1 MVKGLGQ
8 GYVLREDGSTDSL
21 PNVIEA
27 NKFAWQAQYGKLTPE
42 VVAYAQTVPPE
53 ELIDLSVAFDP
64 LEDWPTYLSALESG
78 DEVLEQEQSNL
89 LKDSIAEKSALI
101 IEALEAAGAVDVQAS
116 VWSPFISFRVAQA
129 SLPLIQDLPEAARII
144 GNATL
149 EAEEQANNVVAN
161 PATFHNVS
169 AVSSNFT
176 GDGERVGMI
185 EPGVCRIRENHP
197 LVAATVNYSNAG
209 ANCSTSADCTLTKC
223 GNASI
228 PHACV
233 SGKCRDGHGTATT
246 SVLTRFLPDAAIW
259 YPNGGTGPEG
269 PVCSRQITTTYDYL
283 RTSLVRYSNESFSC
297 NDQIS
302 TLSPT
307 DGVVQDYFSRAHNF
321 FITKSA
327 GNDGEGSA
335 ACKSTWNS
343 LCVGSIDAEQELS
356 CFSSTD
362 NPFYGAGSL
371 TIDREEPDV
380 MAYGGQLNCPSGEE
394 DTVVVA
400 SPVSIASTVNASGTS
415 YAAPAMLGMAVL
427 VDEYCDSLNLNWN
440 SVGYRSVLR
449 TAGYVSNPDGWK
461 YSTLQDG
468 STQAG
473 DHADGGGA
481 VFLDSAIKFC
491 NPPPSTT
498 EEWGVRQTFVY
509 PDKDGST
516 TNVPNTTPAYPDAPP
531 QSAPQNQGLQPSG
544 SLTGYRWKDLW
555 DGLPSTYAAG
565 TRIRATFSWEACVL
579 SNDTAATR
587 TVPTDFDLFLYN
599 RTRGEGLYAS
609 QTDDDVNEGFDVVV
623 PANWAGDYDLILIWP
638 DGSTGCNGLE
648 RTALSWYVKK
658 P

>member
-1 MVKGLGQ
+1 
-8 GYVLREDGSTDSL
+8 
-21 PNVIEA
+21 
-27 NKFAWQAQYGKLTPE
+27 
-42 VVAYAQTVPPE
+42 
-53 ELIDLSVAFDP
+53 
-64 LEDWPTYLSALESG
+64 
-78 DEVLEQEQSNL
+78 
-89 LKDSIAEKSALI
+89 
-101 IEALEAAGAVDVQAS
+101 
-116 VWSPFISFRVAQA
+116 
-129 SLPLIQDLPEAARII
+129 
-144 GNATL
+144 
-149 EAEEQANNVVAN
+149 
-161 PATFHNVS
+161 
-169 AVSSNFT
+169 
-176 GDGERVGMI
+176 
-185 EPGVCRIRENHP
+185 VCRIRENHT
-197 LVAATVNYSNAG
+197 LVNATVNYPNAG
-209 ANCSTSADCTLTKC
+209 ANCSTSADCNSTC
-223 GNASI
+223 GAALV

-246 SVLTRFLPDAAIW
+246 SVLTRFIPDAAVW
-259 YPNGGTGPEG
+259 YPNGGTAPQG
-269 PVCSRQITTTYDYL
+269 PVCDRQITTTYDYL
-283 RTSLVRYSNESFSC
+283 RTSLVRYVNESYTC
-297 NDQIS
+297 DDDTS
-302 TLSPT
+302 TTMSPT
-307 DGVVQDYFSRAHNF
+307 DGVVQDYFSRASNF
-321 FITKSA
+321 FITKAA
-327 GNDGEGSA
+327 GNRGEGSA
-335 ACKSTWNS
+335 ACKFSWNS
-343 LCVGSIDAEQELS
+343 LCVGSMDAEQELS

-362 NPFYGAGSL
+362 NPFFGGGSAFA
-371 TIDREEPDV
+371 IDREEPDV
-380 MAYGGQLNCPSGEE
+380 MAYGGQGGLSCPGVSEL
-394 DTVVVA
+394 DTMTVA
-400 SPVSIASTVNASGTS
+400 APSSIAATVATNGTS

-427 VDEYCDSLNLNWN
+427 LDEYCDSLNLNWN

-579 SNDTAATR
+579 SNDTAASR

-638 DGSTGCNGLE
+638 DGSTGCNGVE